1 MVSGLDAERERY
13 IATMAEDLERLVQQ
27 LSHMPEVRQV
37 ILFGSYAAGR
47 RDLLTD
53 LDLVVVMDSAL
64 DFVARNVDLARRL
77 RVRVACDVL
86 VYTPQDV
93 AQMGNRP
100 FLRRALHTGKVL
112 YERRP
117 AD

>member
-13 IATMAEDLERLVQQ
+13 IATLAEDLEHLVQQ
-27 LSHMPEVRQV
+27 LSNMPEVRQV
-37 ILFGSYAAGR
+37 VLFGSYAAGR

-53 LDLVVVMDSAL
+53 LDLLVVMDSTL
-64 DFVARNVDLARRL
+64 DFVTRNVELARRL

-86 VYTPQDV
+86 VYTPQEV
-93 AQMGNRP
+93 AQMGDRP

>member
-1 MVSGLDAERERY
+1 MVSSLDAERERY
-13 IATMAEDLERLVQQ
+13 IATLAEDLERLVQQ
-27 LSHMPEVRQV
+27 LSHIPEVRQV
-37 ILFGSYAAGR
+37 IVFGSYAAGR

-53 LDLVVVMDSAL
+53 LDLLVVMDSAL

-77 RVRVACDVL
+77 RLRVACDVL
-86 VYTPQDV
+86 VYTPQEV
-93 AQMGNRP
+93 VQMRDRP

-112 YERRP
+112 YERKS

>member
-13 IATMAEDLERLVQQ
+13 IATLAEDLEGLVQQ
-27 LSHMPEVRQV
+27 LSNMPDVRQV

-53 LDLVVVMDSAL
+53 LDLLVVMDSTL
-64 DFVARNVDLARRL
+64 GFVDRNVELAKRL
-77 RVRVACDVL
+77 HVRVALDL
-86 VYTPQDV
+86 LAYTPQEV
-93 AQMGNRP
+93 TQMSNRP
-100 FLRRALHTGKVL
+100 FLRHALQTSKVL

-117 AD
+117 TD

>member
-1 MVSGLDAERERY
+1 MVSSLDAEREQY
-13 IATMAEDLERLVQQ
+13 IATLAEDLERLVQQ
-27 LSHMPEVRQV
+27 LSNMPEGRQV
-37 ILFGSYAAGR
+37 VLFGSYAAGR

-64 DFVARNVDLARRL
+64 DFVARNVELARRL

-86 VYTPQDV
+86 VYTPQEVEQIGD
-93 AQMGNRP
+93 RT

-117 AD
+117 AE

>member
-1 MVSGLDAERERY
+1 MVSGLEAEREQY
-13 IATMAEDLERLVQQ
+13 IATLAEDLERLVQQ

-37 ILFGSYAAGR
+37 VLFGSYAAGR
-47 RDLLTD
+47 RDLWTD

-64 DFVARNVDLARRL
+64 DFVSRNVELARRL

-86 VYTPQDV
+86 VDTPQEV
-93 AQMGNRP
+93 AQMSNQQ

-112 YERRP
+112 YKRRP
-117 AD
+117 AA